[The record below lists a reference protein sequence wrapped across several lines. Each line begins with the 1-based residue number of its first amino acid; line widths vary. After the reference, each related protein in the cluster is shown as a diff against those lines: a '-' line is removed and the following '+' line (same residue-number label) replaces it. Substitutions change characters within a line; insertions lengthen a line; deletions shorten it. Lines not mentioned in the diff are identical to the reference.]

1 MKFPARPGEDLRVLA
16 PAAAC
21 VPRQRL
27 AARGRPYEDPGC
39 AGCAQLGVLRTL
51 RRAGLT
57 LEGGLGCERTARV
70 EPGSAGRSALVVGA
84 ASALRDAPGLLA
96 ARADR
101 RLLVVADRG
110 GMIRADGVARAL
122 GDAGAEVLRLRPDRT
137 EPLERVLRRDAPAAR
152 AVAVVSLAPCARS
165 APRAP
170 PLSVLPSRC
179 SRCGACLGLGCVALS
194 DPGGEAIEISPS
206 LCSGCG
212 RCAPLCRG
220 RAIVPA

>member
-1 MKFPARPGEDLRVLA
+1 MLA
-16 PAAAC
+16 PAAPC
-21 VPRQRL
+21 VPRQRI

-51 RRAGLT
+51 RRAGLA
-57 LEGGLGCERTARV
+57 LEGGLGCERTGRF
-70 EPGSAGRSALVVGA
+70 EPGGLGRSALVVGA
-84 ASALRDAPGLLA
+84 ATVLRDAPRLLA
-96 ARADR
+96 ASAAR
-101 RLLVVADRG
+101 RLLLVADRG
-110 GMIRADGVARAL
+110 GAVRAAAVARAL

-137 EPLERVLRRDAPAAR
+137 EPLERALRRDTPAAR
-152 AVAVVSLAPCARS
+152 AVAVVSLAPCARG

-220 RAIVPA
+220 RAILPG